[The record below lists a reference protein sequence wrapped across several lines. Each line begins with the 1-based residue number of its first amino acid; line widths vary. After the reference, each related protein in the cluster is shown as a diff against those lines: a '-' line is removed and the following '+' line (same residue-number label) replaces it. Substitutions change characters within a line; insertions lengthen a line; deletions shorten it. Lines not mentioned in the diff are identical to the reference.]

1 MQSVS
6 AISREVHLLENEGSK
21 SQNLGGWGCGEGSLP
36 EEPEKVVPEF
46 EQWKVASWSNT
57 RLRRKRGRV
66 VFCQMGPPVAEG
78 GRSVPRVRVPG
89 ATWGPGSFPVPAAA
103 GGVEA

>member
-6 AISREVHLLENEGSK
+6 AISWEAHLLENEGSK
-21 SQNLGGWGCGEGSLP
+21 SQNLGGWGGGEGSLP

-46 EQWKVASWSNT
+46 EQREVAPWNNT
-57 RLRRKRGRV
+57 RLWRKRGRV
-66 VFCQMGPPVAEG
+66 VFCQMGPPVAERR
-78 GRSVPRVRVPG
+78 RSVPRVRVPG
-89 ATWGPGSFPVPAAA
+89 ATWGPGAFPVPAAA